1 MSLANNTENNLLNY
15 TFRATGAN
23 PLATQYL
30 ALHTADPGEAGSL
43 AAEVSGGSYARVA
56 LTPATFWS
64 AASGGAISNAAAQEF
79 AQASANWGTITH
91 FSVCDASTAGNVLAS
106 GALSAS
112 IVINTNDILRIVA
125 GQLTMTA
132 D

>member
-15 TFRATGAN
+15 VFRATGAN

-30 ALHTADPGEAGSL
+30 ALHTADPGETGSL

-56 LTPATFWS
+56 ITPATFWS
-64 AASGGAISNAAAQEF
+64 AASGGSISNAAAQEF
-79 AQASANWGTITH
+79 AQASGSWGTITH
-91 FSVCDASTAGNVLAS
+91 FSICDASTAGNVLAS
-106 GALSAS
+106 GALSSSVA
-112 IVINTNDILRIVA
+112 IATNDIARFVA
-125 GQLTMTA
+125 GQLTITA